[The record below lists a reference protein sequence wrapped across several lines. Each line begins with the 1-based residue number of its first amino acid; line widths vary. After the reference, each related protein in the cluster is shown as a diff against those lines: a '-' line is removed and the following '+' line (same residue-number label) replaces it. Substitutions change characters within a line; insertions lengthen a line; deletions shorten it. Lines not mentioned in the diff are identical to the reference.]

1 VFGAPDIDKECRRTT
16 VSREPENLDMA
27 GHGAFRAQREGI
39 DLSPAR
45 TSGSRAAQSWPRR
58 LVRSLVLLDSWT
70 ADSHRLSSPQAARS
84 YVRAE
89 WTRSGDL
96 TERQAA
102 ALLALDE
109 TTPWQV

>member
-1 VFGAPDIDKECRRTT
+1 M
-16 VSREPENLDMA
+16 SREPENLDMA
-27 GHGAFRAQREGI
+27 GHGAFRAQREGVE
-39 DLSPAR
+39 LSPAR
-45 TSGSRAAQSWPRR
+45 ASESRAARSWPRR
-58 LVRSLVLLDSWT
+58 LVRSLVLLDSWSP
-70 ADSHRLSSPQAARS
+70 DSHRLSSPQAARS

>member
-1 VFGAPDIDKECRRTT
+1 VYSAPLESTRNVEDV
-16 VSREPENLDMA
+16 VSREPDDLDMA
-27 GHGAFRAQREGI
+27 GHGASGAPQDGAGPQ
-39 DLSPAR
+39 PAR
-45 TSGSRAAQSWPRR
+45 TSGFPAARSWTRR

-70 ADSHRLSSPQAARS
+70 PASHRLSSPHAARS

-89 WTRSGDL
+89 WTSSGDL
-96 TERQAA
+96 TEPQAD

>member
-1 VFGAPDIDKECRRTT
+1 
-16 VSREPENLDMA
+16 
-27 GHGAFRAQREGI
+27 
-39 DLSPAR
+39 
-45 TSGSRAAQSWPRR
+45 
-58 LVRSLVLLDSWT
+58 VRSLVLLDSWT

-96 TERQAA
+96 TERHAA

>member
-1 VFGAPDIDKECRRTT
+1 
-16 VSREPENLDMA
+16 MA

-39 DLSPAR
+39 ELSPTR
-45 TSGSRAAQSWPRR
+45 TSDSRTAHSWSRR
-58 LVRSLVLLDSWT
+58 LVRSLVLLDSWSP
-70 ADSHRLSSPQAARS
+70 DSHRLSSPQAARS

-109 TTPWQV
+109 TTP

>member
-1 VFGAPDIDKECRRTT
+1 M
-16 VSREPENLDMA
+16 SREPEDPDIA
-27 GHGAFRAQREGI
+27 GHGASGAQQDGAGPQ
-39 DLSPAR
+39 SAR
-45 TSGSRAAQSWPRR
+45 TTESAARSWTRR

-70 ADSHRLSSPQAARS
+70 PASHRLSSPHAARS

-89 WTRSGDL
+89 WTCSGDL
-96 TERQAA
+96 TEPQAD

>member
-1 VFGAPDIDKECRRTT
+1 MQKTT

-27 GHGAFRAQREGI
+27 GHGAIRAQREGAE
-39 DLSPAR
+39 LSPAR
-45 TSGSRAAQSWPRR
+45 TSESRAARRWPQR
-58 LVRSLVLLDSWT
+58 LVHSLVLLDSWSP
-70 ADSHRLSSPQAARS
+70 DSYRLSSPQAARR

-96 TERQAA
+96 TEREAA
-102 ALLALDE
+102 ALLTLEE

>member
-1 VFGAPDIDKECRRTT
+1 
-16 VSREPENLDMA
+16 M
-27 GHGAFRAQREGI
+27 H
-39 DLSPAR
+39 
-45 TSGSRAAQSWPRR
+45 
-58 LVRSLVLLDSWT
+58 SLVLLDSWSP
-70 ADSHRLSSPQAARS
+70 ASYRLSSLPATRS

-96 TERQAA
+96 TDPQAA